1 LALTLCAHGHVASH
15 STQRPDSSL
24 VLLCVHVWV
33 WVFVFDLHSCLSVV
47 AQAEQARVM
56 FLRPMQSFGVLI
68 FGRALSGVGEASFQC
83 IAPAFIQD
91 YAPQGQQVLYLG
103 IFFSSITVGTA
114 GRITS
119 TASFMHPPG
128 LPTPNQ
134 KPQQQQFRRLCVQ
147 CHHLDL

>member
-1 LALTLCAHGHVASH
+1 
-15 STQRPDSSL
+15 
-24 VLLCVHVWV
+24 
-33 WVFVFDLHSCLSVV
+33 VV
-47 AQAEQARVM
+47 AGNYVHWYPPFKVM
-56 FLRPMQSFGVLI
+56 AAGLGIWCIAVCISGVAKPMQSFGVLI